1 MTAADESASRP
12 TTGDRGVTAAD
23 ESASRPTTGDRGLA
37 AADESASRPTAG
49 DRPPAAAAGLVLA
62 AGEGR
67 RFGGPKQLARL
78 DGRPLI
84 EHALAALRD
93 LDRVVVVLG
102 ARADEVRAGADLGA
116 TEVVVCRDWADG
128 MSASL
133 RAGLGALAGADE
145 VVILLADQPLVGAAA
160 VARVRSAPGPAARAV
175 YAGTP
180 GHPVVIRGP
189 LLERA
194 GELRGDAGFRDLLG
208 EAAGVECSDL
218 ADPRDIDT
226 REDLEVVRR

>member
-1 MTAADESASRP
+1 
-12 TTGDRGVTAAD
+12 VTA
-23 ESASRPTTGDRGLA
+23 PG
-37 AADESASRPTAG
+37 AG
-49 DRPPAAAAGLVLA
+49 PEGAAAGLVLA

-78 DGRPLI
+78 DGRPLV
-84 EHALAALRD
+84 EHALAALSG

-116 TEVVVCRDWADG
+116 AEVVVCSDWAEG

-133 RAGLGALAGADE
+133 RCGLDALAGAGE
-145 VVILLADQPLVGAAA
+145 VVIALADQPLVTAAV

-175 YAGTP
+175 YAGAP
-180 GHPVVIRGP
+180 GHPVVIRRP

-208 EAAGVECSDL
+208 GVAEVECSDL

-226 REDLEVVRR
+226 REDLEVMRR

>member
-1 MTAADESASRP
+1 MT
-12 TTGDRGVTAAD
+12 
-23 ESASRPTTGDRGLA
+23 
-37 AADESASRPTAG
+37 
-49 DRPPAAAAGLVLA
+49 AAGLVLA

-67 RFGGPKQLARL
+67 RFGGPKQLAPL
-78 DGRPLI
+78 GGRPLI

-116 TEVVVCRDWADG
+116 AEVVVCSDWGEG

-133 RAGLGALAGADE
+133 RAGLGALPGTDE
-145 VVILLADQPLVGAAA
+145 GVIVLADQPNVSPAA

-175 YAGTP
+175 YGGTP
-180 GHPVVIRGP
+180 AHPVVIRRP

-194 GELRGDAGFRDLLG
+194 GELSGDAGFRDLLG
-208 EAAGVECSDL
+208 EAAEVECSDL
-218 ADPRDIDT
+218 GDPHDIDT
-226 REDLEVVRR
+226 RDDLEVVRR